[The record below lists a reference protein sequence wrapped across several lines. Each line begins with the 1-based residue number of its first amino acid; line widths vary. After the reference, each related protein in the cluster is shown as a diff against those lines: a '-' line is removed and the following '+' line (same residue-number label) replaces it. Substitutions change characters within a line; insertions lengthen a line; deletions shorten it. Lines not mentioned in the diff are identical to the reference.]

1 MEVQSVLFNKKKYTK
16 KQAEKW
22 LMDNKYKVKKVDI
35 TENLRR
41 YRQLDPK
48 LFNKNTYRMKKLKGN
63 DLMLVMGKRLVKG
76 MDMKKVPAG
85 SHRMKDGTIMKDSVM
100 KKKKKPCDCKDHK
113 KPKKNNNRK
122 PMKGGDCGCD

>member
-22 LMDNKYKVKKVDI
+22 IKDNGYKVKKVDI

-48 LFNKNTYRMKKLKGN
+48 LFNQNTYRMKQIKGK
-63 DLMLVMGKRLVKG
+63 DLMLVVGKRLKKG
-76 MDMKKVPAG
+76 
-85 SHRMKDGTIMKDSVM
+85 M
-100 KKKKKPCDCKDHK
+100 KKKK
-113 KPKKNNNRK
+113 
-122 PMKGGDCGCD
+122 

>member
-1 MEVQSVLFNKKKYTK
+1 MEVQSVLFNKTKYTK

-22 LMDNKYKVKKVDI
+22 LIDNKYKVKKVDI

-48 LFNKNTYRMKKLKGN
+48 LFNQNTYRMKKLKGN

-76 MDMKKVPAG
+76 MDMKK
-85 SHRMKDGTIMKDSVM
+85 
-100 KKKKKPCDCKDHK
+100 KKKPCDCKDHK
-113 KPKKNNNRK
+113 KPKKNNNKK
-122 PMKGGDCGCD
+122 PMKSGGCGCDS

>member
-22 LMDNKYKVKKVDI
+22 LVDNKYRVKKVDI

-48 LFNKNTYRMKKLKGN
+48 LFNQKTFRMKQLKGK
-63 DLMLVMGKRLVKG
+63 DLMLVMGKRLVKSLPNK
-76 MDMKKVPAG
+76 DKKPN
-85 SHRMKDGTIMKDSVM
+85 KDKD
-100 KKKKKPCDCKDHK
+100 KKKK
-113 KPKKNNNRK
+113 
-122 PMKGGDCGCD
+122 